1 MLQEKAYWLAWSQVP
16 GIGPTLLKR
25 IEQKFGQL
33 SQAWK
38 LPVSEL
44 GQVEG
49 FGGKVIAKL
58 QEERPKINPEQ
69 LLENHLKNN
78 PQFWTPAD
86 PEYPQL
92 LLEIA
97 SPPPVLYYRG
107 NIELTENLGA
117 FGAIAIVGTRYP
129 TEYAKRWTRRISK
142 TLTEQG
148 FIIVSGMAAGIDTEA
163 HWSCLKTSG
172 KTIAVL
178 GTGVDTIYPSSN
190 QKLYQQIAQEGLIL
204 SEYPANTKPERGN
217 FPARNRIIAGLSRA
231 VLIMEAPQKSGALI
245 TARFAN
251 DFCRDVYV
259 LPGTLDNQQALG
271 CLDLLQRGAQI
282 ILGEEHLLEMLQS
295 IPMLDS
301 SLRSPNSSSSARL
314 QLSLT
319 LPESNSNRVIKQ
331 KKRDFSHLEPE
342 LAQIMS
348 IMTKSEEVAS
358 SHGELSLSFD
368 SLTLDDIS
376 EKTGL
381 DTSKLLA
388 SLSQLELM
396 GLISQLPGMRYS
408 AT

>member
-1 MLQEKAYWLAWSQVP
+1 MLQEKAYWLAWSQIP
-16 GIGPTLLKR
+16 GIGPILLKR
-25 IEQKFGQL
+25 IQQKFGQL
-33 SQAWK
+33 SQAWQ
-38 LPVSEL
+38 LPVAEL

-49 FGGKVIAKL
+49 FGVKIISKV
-58 QEERPKINPEQ
+58 QEERSKINPEQ
-69 LLENHLKNN
+69 LLKNHIIDN

-92 LLEIA
+92 LLEIP

-107 NIELTENLGA
+107 KVELRENLEV

-163 HWSCLKTSG
+163 HSSCLEAQG
-172 KTIAVL
+172 RTIAVL
-178 GTGVDTIYPSSN
+178 GTGVDTIYPPSN
-190 QKLYQQIAQEGLIL
+190 QKLYQQIEQEGLIL
-204 SEYPANTKPERGN
+204 SEYPAKTKPDRGN

-259 LPGTLDNQQALG
+259 LPGTLDNRQALG
-271 CLDLLQRGAQI
+271 CLDLLYRGAQV
-282 ILGEEHLLEMLQS
+282 ILGEEPLLEMLKT

-301 SLRSPNSSSSARL
+301 SLPSRSTSPSAKS
-314 QLSLT
+314 QLT
-319 LPESNSNRVIKQ
+319 LALSESDSNSATSQ
-331 KKRDFSHLEPE
+331 QAKRDLSHLEPE

-348 IMTKSEEVAS
+348 IMTFESV
-358 SHGELSLSFD
+358 SLD
-368 SLTLDDIS
+368 AIA

-408 AT
+408 AI

>member
-1 MLQEKAYWLAWSQVP
+1 MLQEKTYWLAWSHVP

-25 IEQKFGQL
+25 IEQKFGSL
-33 SQAWK
+33 AQAWE
-38 LPVSEL
+38 LPVAEL

-49 FGGKVIAKL
+49 FGGKIIAKV
-58 QEERPKINPEQ
+58 QEGRPKINPAQ
-69 LLENHLKNN
+69 LLETHLKNN

-92 LLEIA
+92 LLEIP

-107 NIELTENLGA
+107 KVELRKDLEIIP
-117 FGAIAIVGTRYP
+117 AIAIVGTRYP
-129 TEYAKRWTRRISK
+129 TAYAKNWTRKITQ

-148 FIIVSGMAAGIDTEA
+148 FIIVSGMAAGIDAEA
-163 HWSCLKTSG
+163 HWSCLKAGG

-178 GTGVDTIYPSSN
+178 GTGVDTIYPASN
-190 QKLYQQIAQEGLIL
+190 KKLYQQIAQEGLIL
-204 SEYPANTKPERGN
+204 SEYPANTKPDRGN

-259 LPGTLDNQQALG
+259 LPGTLDNQQAIG
-271 CLDLLQRGAQI
+271 CLNLLNRGAQV
-282 ILGEEHLLEMLQS
+282 ILSETSLLEMLQA
-295 IPMLDS
+295 IPQLDS
-301 SLRSPNSSSSARL
+301 ALRSPS
-314 QLSLT
+314 QLELNFSL
-319 LPESNSNRVIKQ
+319 SNSKINPQRKEG
-331 KKRDFSHLEPE
+331 DFSHLEPE
-342 LAQIMS
+342 LAKIMS
-348 IMTKSEEVAS
+348 IMNV
-358 SHGELSLSFD
+358 D

-388 SLSQLELM
+388 ALSQLELM

>member
-1 MLQEKAYWLAWSQVP
+1 MLQEKAYWLAWSQIP

-25 IEQKFGQL
+25 IKQKFGQL
-33 SQAWK
+33 SQAWQ
-38 LPVSEL
+38 LPVADL

-49 FGGKVIAKL
+49 FGGKIISKV
-58 QEERPKINPEQ
+58 QEERPQINPEQ
-69 LLENHLKNN
+69 LLETHLKDN

-92 LLEIA
+92 LLEIP

-107 NIELTENLGA
+107 KVELRKDLEIIP
-117 FGAIAIVGTRYP
+117 AIAIVGTRYP
-129 TEYAKRWTRRISK
+129 TEYAKRWTRRITK

-148 FIIVSGMAAGIDTEA
+148 FIIISGMAAGIDAEA
-163 HWSCLKTSG
+163 HWSCLKAGG

-178 GTGVDTIYPSSN
+178 GTGADTIYPSSN
-190 QKLYQQIAQEGLIL
+190 QKLYHQITQEGLIL
-204 SEYPANTKPERGN
+204 SEYPANTKPDRGN

-259 LPGTLDNQQALG
+259 LPGTLDNQQAFG
-271 CLDLLQRGAQI
+271 CLELLNRGAQI

-301 SLRSPNSSSSARL
+301 SLQTRSS
-314 QLSLT
+314 LSIEQSQLT
-319 LPESNSNRVIKQ
+319 LALSEPNSNRATSRSQNK
-331 KKRDFSHLEPE
+331 DFSHLEPE
-342 LAQIMS
+342 LAKIMS
-348 IMTKSEEVAS
+348 IMTV
-358 SHGELSLSFD
+358 D
-368 SLTLDDIS
+368 SLTIDDIS
-376 EKTGL
+376 EQTGL

-388 SLSQLELM
+388 SLSQLEIM
-396 GLISQLPGMRYS
+396 GLVSQLPGMRYS